1 LSIKIVQ
8 YKCYACCKW
17 GCYLAFGAL
26 TWNDKKES
34 CYGSYKVQQVT
45 INREYGYKNEKSLMW

>member
-1 LSIKIVQ
+1 MQ

-26 TWNDKKES
+26 TWNDKEES

-45 INREYGYKNEKSLMW
+45 INREYGYKNEKSFMW